1 MTTNRKIVQLSLITI
16 GTFLILSTYFFYPII
31 KENKLFEE
39 NVITDEMVITDDV
52 KTDDNVSNTFEN
64 VTYVGENAENP
75 FTVRADRAEIKEDAN
90 IVHMEVMLITI
101 FLKDS
106 KWNIECAVGTYNKL
120 NYNIFC
126 FKDVKATDNKVII
139 FSQNLD
145 LINDETAT
153 IYNNVVIIDENKSSL
168 YADKV
173 SYDFENK
180 LYHISMFDQDK
191 NIKIKLIE

>member
-31 KENKLFEE
+31 KENKLIEE
-39 NVITDEMVITDDV
+39 NVVTDETV
-52 KTDDNVSNTFEN
+52 KTDDSVSNTFEN
-64 VTYVGENAENP
+64 VTYEGENAGNP
-75 FTVRADRAEIKEDAN
+75 FTVHADRAEIKEDAN
-90 IVHMEVMLITI
+90 IVHMESMLITI
-101 FLKDS
+101 FSKDS

-126 FKDVKATDNKVII
+126 SKEVKATDNKVII
-139 FSQNLD
+139 LSQNLD
-145 LINDETAT
+145 LINDESVT

>member
-1 MTTNRKIVQLSLITI
+1 MIRRIQRPTLFCLLIIGLITVDACRKKYYATAVDMAEY
-16 GTFLILSTYFFYPII
+16 GWVLYETKDYL
-31 KENKLFEE
+31 N
-39 NVITDEMVITDDV
+39 
-52 KTDDNVSNTFEN
+52 SNTWFN
-64 VTYVGENAENP
+64 
-75 FTVRADRAEIKEDAN
+75 DA
-90 IVHMEVMLITI
+90 I
-101 FLKDS
+101 LKDS

-126 FKDVKATDNKVII
+126 FKDVKATDSKVII

>member
-39 NVITDEMVITDDV
+39 NVVTDEMVKTDDV

-75 FTVRADRAEIKEDAN
+75 FTVHADRAEIKEDAN
-90 IVHMEVMLITI
+90 IVHMESMLITI
-101 FLKDS
+101 FSKDS

-126 FKDVKATDNKVII
+126 SKDVKATDSGVII
-139 FSQNLD
+139 LSQNLD

-173 SYDFENK
+173 NYDFENK
-180 LYHISMFDQDK
+180 LYHISMFDQNK
-191 NIKIKLIE
+191 SIKMKLIE